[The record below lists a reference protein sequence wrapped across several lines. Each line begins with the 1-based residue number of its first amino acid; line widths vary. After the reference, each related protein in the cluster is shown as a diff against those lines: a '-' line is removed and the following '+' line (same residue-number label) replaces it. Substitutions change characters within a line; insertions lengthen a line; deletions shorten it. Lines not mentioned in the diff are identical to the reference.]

1 MPYENIPEQI
11 ELAAVQAA
19 DKLGVTLSNIV
30 RDNTTGAYVFTLDG
44 HTVGLSVHID
54 QGRTPDELVTK
65 LISDF
70 RIDLAPF
77 KTPEKT
83 PAIVPVATE
92 ETVVEPDM
100 VDAPIVPVVPEEAS
114 AIAPAGEFTE
124 DTTLVED
131 EKPVKSGKK
140 H

>member
-11 ELAAVQAA
+11 ESAAVQAA

-70 RIDLAPF
+70 RIDF
-77 KTPEKT
+77 KIIGQRECK
-83 PAIVPVATE
+83 IYQL
-92 ETVVEPDM
+92 
-100 VDAPIVPVVPEEAS
+100 I
-114 AIAPAGEFTE
+114 IQ
-124 DTTLVED
+124 
-131 EKPVKSGKK
+131 KR
-140 H
+140 